1 MCALKKK
8 SKGLGKGLEAL
19 ISVDDIYDMD
29 SKNKE
34 QKVQEILLDDIEPNP
49 NQPRIEIDQEKLKE
63 LVNSIKKHGVIQPII
78 VCRLP
83 DSKYRIIAGER
94 RFRACKLAG
103 MKTIPA
109 IIAEYSDVE
118 AAEIALIENLQRE
131 DLNPY
136 EEALAYKRLIDIF
149 RLTQEQ
155 LAERIGKSRS
165 AIANMLRLLNLPEK
179 ILLMLKKGV
188 LSTGHAR
195 AILSLKEERI
205 QQSVADEIVKK
216 QLSVRET
223 DKLIK
228 KLEKQK
234 QDNKKKVEKQ
244 SPEIMDLQERL
255 QLALGTKVI
264 IKGKGGKGK
273 IEIEFY
279 STDDLSRIL
288 DIIFQEN

>member
-109 IIAEYSDVE
+109 II
-118 AAEIALIENLQRE
+118 
-131 DLNPY
+131 
-136 EEALAYKRLIDIF
+136 
-149 RLTQEQ
+149 
-155 LAERIGKSRS
+155 
-165 AIANMLRLLNLPEK
+165 
-179 ILLMLKKGV
+179 
-188 LSTGHAR
+188 
-195 AILSLKEERI
+195 
-205 QQSVADEIVKK
+205 
-216 QLSVRET
+216 
-223 DKLIK
+223 
-228 KLEKQK
+228 
-234 QDNKKKVEKQ
+234 
-244 SPEIMDLQERL
+244 
-255 QLALGTKVI
+255 
-264 IKGKGGKGK
+264 
-273 IEIEFY
+273 
-279 STDDLSRIL
+279 
-288 DIIFQEN
+288 

>member
-1 MCALKKK
+1 
-8 SKGLGKGLEAL
+8 
-19 ISVDDIYDMD
+19 
-29 SKNKE
+29 NKE

-223 DKLIK
+223 EKLIK